1 MGGAARGSAS
11 VAASA
16 ILSPTRITFC
26 VESTQP
32 LIFTAGEARTRKGG
46 SQEKLFYSFN
56 RDDRVPS
63 DHLLRGIDR
72 FFDPGDLRHHLA
84 PYYSNTASISTSINA
99 LLDTRCAVTGGHMQ
113 TRVHTLQRPI

>member
-72 FFDPGDLRHHLA
+72 FFDPGDLRQHLA
-84 PYYSNTASISTSINA
+84 PYYSNTGRPSQRVSMPCW
-99 LLDTRCAVTGGHMQ
+99 TRDAQ
-113 TRVHTLQRPI
+113 